1 MTRIYQVLLVLG
13 VVGIC
18 GCGGSGGSSAPAPS
32 PSEPLALVVGSAS
45 GPAYQAIAQQYRI
58 VQGTGSEDPQNY
70 SLILFDGNTTT
81 PQQLNA
87 NPGTSNFIN
96 SGKML
101 VVVNATTAHREL
113 GLQGIVWVRPLGS
126 SLAITIFKNY
136 DATGVSQ
143 GHTAVE
149 FPIVIFPPFQH
160 PGQISELEGTGTVP
174 QASSD
179 QSVNQA
185 GELAQSGNSTSVR
198 QVAYS
203 SLPAQAMDQL
213 AKSWVNTFTARYLA
227 SRAGANLASAWQSVQ
242 SEIVGTSIGD
252 GQTVKGFDYIQPVSM
267 TINSQLSQPSTIV
280 VPGPFWADT
289 TDPAGVSCANLDEY
303 NGMAGGACS
312 VNTGTA
318 IDYSVTP
325 GGDVETHLYALLTTT
340 GQQVIIARQTA
351 NIGPRRNP
359 TSAQV
364 GCFSVLWRLGAYPI
378 SCWGLEAGID
388 NYNLNSLLGFNL
400 DVNST
405 LSWPDALASYLLV
418 SEFTPQA
425 ANNVTTL
432 STSQTQSYQVSVS
445 ASAGIED
452 GKPAA
457 SLSAGFSYGWS
468 WTHGT
473 SVNLSDWT
481 EDTHQPNS
489 NSINFDYYASDNTPD
504 TYAAV
509 QLGEK
514 QTNPTGN
521 PALTLTGPLTQLQSS
536 AMSMGSETVLETA
549 GTLLSNVVT
558 LTSTFNFNFG
568 EVYNDFNQANSGIIP
583 DYDRVLTFGAVD
595 NYRLALPM
603 EVDFSSPTLLPPQSA
618 PWQLSISPPQLSSG
632 SFASQGSIVLNSPA
646 SASTT
651 INLTY
656 AIIGPNQVTTVP
668 QECPPNS
675 SAFIPSPSVVTGLP
689 QSVTIPAGATKANF
703 TVNFAPQGASN
714 PYNVQIVSWQA
725 TQNLQYGVCV
735 SVPGAQ
741 T

>member
-1 MTRIYQVLLVLG
+1 MTRVSLVLLVLG
-13 VVGIC
+13 IVGIC
-18 GCGGSGGSSAPAPS
+18 GCGGSSGSSAPAPG

-45 GPAYQAIAQQYRI
+45 GPAYQAIAQKYRT

-87 NPGTSNFIN
+87 NPGTSNFLN

-113 GLQGIVWVRPLGS
+113 GLKGIVWVRPLGS
-126 SLAITIFKNY
+126 SPAVTIFKNY
-136 DATGVSQ
+136 DANGVSQ
-143 GHTAVE
+143 GHAAVE
-149 FPIVIFPPFQH
+149 FPIVIFPPLQR
-160 PGQISELEGTGTVP
+160 PGQISELESTGAVSQT
-174 QASSD
+174 SSD
-179 QSVNQA
+179 ESVNQA
-185 GELAQSGNSTSVR
+185 GELATSGR

-227 SRAGANLASAWQSVQ
+227 SRAAANLASASQFVE
-242 SEIVGTSIGD
+242 SEIAGTSIGD

-267 TINSQLSQPSTIV
+267 TINSQLNQPSTIV
-280 VPGPFWADT
+280 TPDPFWSDT
-289 TDPAGVSCANLDEY
+289 TNPPGVSCANLDEY

-340 GQQVIIARQTA
+340 GQQVIVARQTA
-351 NIGPRRNP
+351 NIGPSSNP

-364 GCFSVLWRLGAYPI
+364 GCFSVLWRVGAYPI
-378 SCWGLEAGID
+378 SCWGPEAGID
-388 NYNLNSLLGFNL
+388 SYNLNSLLGFNL

-405 LSWPDALASYLLV
+405 LSWPDALARDLLV

-432 STSQTQSYQVSVS
+432 STSTTQSYQVSVS

-468 WTHGT
+468 WTQGT

-504 TYAAV
+504 TYTAV

-536 AMSMGSETVLETA
+536 AMSMGSETVLKTA
-549 GTLLSNVVT
+549 NTPLSNVVT

-583 DYDRVLTFGAVD
+583 DYNRVLTFGAVD
-595 NYRLALPM
+595 NYPLALPM
-603 EVDFSSPTLLPPQSA
+603 EVDFSSPTLQPPQLA

-646 SASTT
+646 STPTT

-675 SAFIPSPSVVTGLP
+675 SAFIPSPSVVSGLP

-703 TVNFAPQGASN
+703 TINFAPQGASN